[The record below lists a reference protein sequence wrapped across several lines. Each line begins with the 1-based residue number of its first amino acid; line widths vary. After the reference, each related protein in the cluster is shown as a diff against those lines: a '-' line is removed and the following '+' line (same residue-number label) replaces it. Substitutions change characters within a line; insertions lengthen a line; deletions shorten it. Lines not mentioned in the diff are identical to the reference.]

1 MKCYWVSSYLMN
13 SSNESISNEKD
24 GYIVA
29 ISAELAIDNSAL
41 PFFCCAVDVAVV
53 AGVRV

>member
-41 PFFCCAVDVAVV
+41 AFFCCAVDVAVV